1 MTPLTGAL
9 PVVLTPFTTGG
20 SVDHAALARY
30 TDWLI
35 ERGASG
41 LFAVALSG
49 EMYELSSVERV
60 EVTRTVVASAAGRV
74 PVAAAALGE
83 GTTASLAAE
92 VAALAAAG
100 ADIVVLVVSAILSEK
115 DDEQTLHEVAGAVIA
130 ANPAIDL
137 GLYECPLPHHR
148 LVSLEGLDRLAR
160 TGRFVF
166 LKETSHDVDVMR
178 ERVRVGAPH
187 GLRVFNAGIE
197 NYAESLAVGVSGLSG
212 WVVNFAPDA
221 VAALTRTVLT
231 DGVTPVALSLQR
243 ALTDVEQSMSPTY
256 PSSAKAVVN
265 ERGGVGL
272 GLESRWRPSAV
283 DTQLARRVARELD
296 QLI

>member
-1 MTPLTGAL
+1 
-9 PVVLTPFTTGG
+9 
-20 SVDHAALARY
+20 
-30 TDWLI
+30 
-35 ERGASG
+35 
-41 LFAVALSG
+41 
-49 EMYELSSVERV
+49 
-60 EVTRTVVASAAGRV
+60 
-74 PVAAAALGE
+74 
-83 GTTASLAAE
+83 
-92 VAALAAAG
+92 
-100 ADIVVLVVSAILSEK
+100 
-115 DDEQTLHEVAGAVIA
+115 
-130 ANPAIDL
+130 
-137 GLYECPLPHHR
+137 LPHHR

-212 WVVNFAPDA
+212 WVVNVAPDA

>member
-1 MTPLTGAL
+1 MTPPPGAW
-9 PVVLTPFTTGG
+9 PVVLTPFTTEGT
-20 SVDHAALARY
+20 VDHAGLARY

-35 ERGASG
+35 DRGASG
-41 LFAVALSG
+41 LFAAALSG
-49 EMYELSSVERV
+49 EMYELSRTERV
-60 EVTRTVVASAAGRV
+60 EVTRTVAASAAGRV

-83 GTTASLAAE
+83 GTADTLAFE
-92 VAALAAAG
+92 VAELDAAG
-100 ADIVVLVVSAILSEK
+100 ADIVVLVVSTILSET
-115 DDEQTLHEVAGAVIA
+115 DDEQHLHQVAAAVIA
-130 ANPAIDL
+130 ANPAVDL

-148 LVSLEGLDRLAR
+148 LVTLEGLGRLAG

-166 LKETSHDVDVMR
+166 LKETSHDVAVMR
-178 ERVRVGAPH
+178 ERVRIGALH
-187 GLRVFNAGIE
+187 GLRIFNAGIE

-212 WVVNFAPDA
+212 WVVNVAPDA

-231 DGVTPVALSLQR
+231 DGVTPAALSLQR
-243 ALTDVEQSMSPTY
+243 ALTDAEQSMSPTY

-272 GLESRWRPSAV
+272 GLESRWRPALV
-283 DTQLARRVARELD
+283 DPQLARRIAGDLD